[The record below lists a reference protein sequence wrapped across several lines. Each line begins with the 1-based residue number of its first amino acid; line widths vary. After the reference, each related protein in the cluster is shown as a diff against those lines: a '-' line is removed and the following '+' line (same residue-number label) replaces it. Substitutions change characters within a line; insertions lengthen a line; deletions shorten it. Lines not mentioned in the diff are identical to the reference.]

1 MKCNICG
8 ELHSLDE
15 GKIIKGSGHTYF
27 VCDDCSPDDYV
38 VCDDCTEL
46 VNKWDTYTTHDNRT
60 ICDNCFESGDY
71 SICDR
76 CGKVAEYYHIV
87 HIEDTEEDVCDDCAE
102 ENYYKCMECGE
113 WYSGARI
120 ISDSDNQHLCE
131 DCYCDS
137 YYICPDC
144 GEFVHQDDAYW
155 DEATDDMYCEY
166 CYSNKI
172 ESRVINSYHSNND
185 WTIHLTES
193 ELDNYMSDK
202 LTLGL
207 EIEVAGSAEYAEGFM
222 ELVDND
228 LIYLERDSSVDG
240 FEIITQPMT
249 RQYVTGVFKDKIS
262 KGFEFL
268 KEHNFKG
275 HNAGGIHIHV
285 GLPYNN
291 ELDFMS
297 CLLKLKK
304 LLYNLP
310 TNMQD
315 LLLLITQRKSSELKR
330 WSDNN
335 YYRKLTLQN
344 CTLQCNRYELLN
356 IDTRTRTL
364 EFRMFNSNL
373 RTERIMKNIEVVLS
387 LLDYVE
393 TYYTVEMYNKNLFT
407 WLDYVKRNEEKY
419 PNLVRFIN
427 EDKIQ
432 DKLCE
437 IGYIKEG
444 IESLCA
450 SL

>member
-15 GKIIKGSGHTYF
+15 GKLIEGSNRIYF

-38 VCDDCTEL
+38 ICDDCGKL
-46 VNKWDTYTTHDNRT
+46 VEEDRTYTTYDGRI
-60 ICDNCFESGDY
+60 ICENCYESNDY
-71 SICDR
+71 YMCDR
-76 CGKVAEYYHIV
+76 CGKVVEDCHIV
-87 HIEDTEEDVCDDCAE
+87 HIEDTEEYVCDDCAE
-102 ENYYKCMECGE
+102 ENYYQCMECGE
-113 WYSGARI
+113 WYSVSRI
-120 ISDSDNQHLCE
+120 ISDSEGQYLCE

-137 YYICPDC
+137 YYTCAEC
-144 GEFVHQDDAYW
+144 GAFVHQDDCYW
-155 DEATDDMYCEY
+155 NNAIDEPYCEY
-166 CYSNKI
+166 CYNTEI
-172 ESRVINSYHSNND
+172 QGQFINSYHSNDD
-185 WTIHLTES
+185 WTVHCTED
-193 ELDNYMSDK
+193 EYNDYMPNK

-207 EIEVAGSAEYAEGFM
+207 EVEVAGSAEYAEGFM
-222 ELVDND
+222 DKIDND
-228 LIYLERDSSVDG
+228 LIYLERDGSVAG

-249 RQYVTGVFKDKIS
+249 RQYATGLFEDKIS
-262 KGFEFL
+262 EGFEFL
-268 KEHNFKG
+268 KENNFKG
-275 HNAGGIHIHV
+275 HDAGGIHIHV
-285 GLPYNN
+285 GLPYDN

-315 LLLLITQRKSSELKR
+315 LLLLISQRKSDTLKR
-330 WSDNN
+330 WSDNM
-335 YYRKLTLQN
+335 YYRKMTLQN
-344 CTLQCNRYELLN
+344 CTSQSSRYELLN
-356 IDTRTRTL
+356 IDSRTKTL

-393 TYYTVEMYNKNLFT
+393 TYYTVNMYDKNLFT
-407 WLDYVKRNEEKY
+407 WLDYVRRNEEKY

-444 IESLCA
+444 VESLCV
-450 SL
+450 

>member
-15 GKIIKGSGHTYF
+15 GKIIKGSGRTYF

-38 VCDDCTEL
+38 ICDDCGEL
-46 VNKWDTYTTHDNRT
+46 VEEDGAYTTHDNRM

-71 SICDR
+71 HMCDR
-76 CGKVAEYYHIV
+76 CGKVVEDCHIV
-87 HIEDTEEDVCDDCAE
+87 HIQDTEEWVCDDCAD
-102 ENYYKCMECGE
+102 ENYYQCMECGD
-113 WYSGARI
+113 WYSSARI
-120 ISDSDNQHLCE
+120 VTDTEGQHLCE
-131 DCYCDS
+131 DCYCDN
-137 YYICPDC
+137 YYTCAEC
-144 GEFVHQDDAYW
+144 GEFVHQDEAYL
-155 DEATDDMYCEY
+155 DHESDDMYCEY
-166 CYSNKI
+166 CYST
-172 ESRVINSYHSNND
+172 EVQSRIINSYHSNDN

-193 ELDNYMSDK
+193 EIDNYMSDK

-207 EIEVAGSAEYAEGFM
+207 EIEVAGNRSCAEEFM
-222 ELVDND
+222 DKVDND
-228 LIYLERDSSVDG
+228 LIYLERDGSVAG

-249 RQYVTGVFKDKIS
+249 RQYATELFEDKIS

-268 KEHNFKG
+268 KENNFRG

-285 GLPYNN
+285 GLPYDN

-297 CLLKLKK
+297 CILKLKK

-310 TNMQD
+310 AHMQD
-315 LLLLITQRKSSELKR
+315 LLLLISQRKSDELKR

-344 CTLQCNRYELLN
+344 CISQVNRYELLN
-356 IDTRTRTL
+356 MDSRTRTL

-393 TYYTVEMYNKNLFT
+393 TYYTVEMYDKNLFT
-407 WLDYVKRNEEKY
+407 WLDYVQRNEEKY

-444 IESLCA
+444 VESLCA
-450 SL
+450 

>member
-15 GKIIKGSGHTYF
+15 GKIIKGSGHAYF

-38 VCDDCTEL
+38 ICDDCGKL
-46 VNKWDTYTTHDNRT
+46 VEEDRTYTTHDGRI
-60 ICDNCFESGDY
+60 ICENCYESNDY
-71 SICDR
+71 FTCER
-76 CGKVAEYYHIV
+76 CGKVVEDCHIV
-87 HIEDTEEDVCDDCAE
+87 HIRDTKEYVCDDCAE
-102 ENYYKCMECGE
+102 ENYYQCMECGE
-113 WYSGARI
+113 WYSGNKILA
-120 ISDSDNQHLCE
+120 DSEGQHLCE
-131 DCYCDS
+131 DCYCDD
-137 YYICPDC
+137 YYTCAGC
-144 GEFVHQDDAYW
+144 GEFVHQDNAYW
-155 DEATDDMYCEY
+155 DEETDDMYCEY
-166 CYSNKI
+166 CYNTEVQSC
-172 ESRVINSYHSNND
+172 VVNSYHSNNN
-185 WTIHLTES
+185 WTVHYTEN
-193 ELDNYMSDK
+193 EYNDYMSDK

-207 EIEVAGSAEYAEGFM
+207 EIEVAGNTGYAEEFM
-222 ELVDND
+222 ERVDND
-228 LIYLERDSSVDG
+228 LIYLEKDGSVAG

-249 RQYVTGVFKDKIS
+249 RQYVTELFEDKIS
-262 KGFEFL
+262 KGFEYL

-285 GLPYNN
+285 GLPYDN

-310 TNMQD
+310 TNMQY
-315 LLLLITQRKSSELKR
+315 LLLLISQRNSSALKR
-330 WSDNN
+330 WSDNM
-335 YYRKLTLQN
+335 YYRKMTLQN
-344 CTLQCNRYELLN
+344 CTFQGSRYELLN
-356 IDTRTRTL
+356 IDSRTKTL

-393 TYYTVEMYNKNLFT
+393 TYYTVEMYDKNLFT
-407 WLDYVKRNEEKY
+407 WLDYIKRNEEKY

-444 IESLCA
+444 VKAICA
-450 SL
+450 

>member
-1 MKCNICG
+1 MRCEICG

-15 GKIIKGSGHTYF
+15 GKIIKGSNHIYF
-27 VCDDCSPDDYV
+27 VCGDCSPDDYV
-38 VCDDCTEL
+38 ICDDCGEL
-46 VNKWDTYTTHDNRT
+46 VEEDRTYTTHDNRI
-60 ICDNCFESGDY
+60 ICENCYENNSY
-71 SICDR
+71 YTCDR
-76 CGKVAEYYHIV
+76 CGKVVEDSHIV
-87 HIEDTEEDVCDDCAE
+87 YIQDTEEYVCDDCAE
-102 ENYYKCMECGE
+102 EHYYQCMECGE
-113 WYSGARI
+113 WYSGNKI
-120 ISDSDNQHLCE
+120 ITDNNNQHLCE
-131 DCYCDS
+131 DCYCNN
-137 YYICPDC
+137 YYTCACC
-144 GEFVHQDDAYW
+144 GEFVHQDNAYW
-155 DEATDDMYCEY
+155 DEATGDMYCEY
-166 CYSNKI
+166 CYGTETGSH
-172 ESRVINSYHSNND
+172 SINSYHSNNN
-185 WTIHLTES
+185 WTVHLTES

-207 EIEVAGSAEYAEGFM
+207 EIEVAGYAEFSEGFM
-222 ELVDND
+222 ERIDND
-228 LIYLERDSSVDG
+228 LIYLERDGSVDG

-249 RQYVTGVFKDKIS
+249 KQYATEIFTDKIS

-285 GLPYNN
+285 GLPYDN

-315 LLLLITQRKSSELKR
+315 LLLLISQRKSDALKQ
-330 WSDNN
+330 WSNN
-335 YYRKLTLQN
+335 TYYRKLTLQN
-344 CTLQCNRYELLN
+344 CTLQSNRYELLN
-356 IDTRTRTL
+356 IDSRTCTL

-387 LLDYVE
+387 LLDYVD
-393 TYYTVEMYNKNLFT
+393 TYYTVNMYDKNLFT
-407 WLDYVKRNEEKY
+407 WLDYVQRNEEKY

-427 EDKIQ
+427 EDKIK

-444 IESLCA
+444 VESLCV
-450 SL
+450 

>member
-1 MKCNICG
+1 MKCSICG
-8 ELHSLDE
+8 ELHSLNE
-15 GKIIKGSGHTYF
+15 GKIIQGSGHTYF
-27 VCDDCSPDDYV
+27 VCDDCDPDNYAI
-38 VCDDCTEL
+38 CDDCGEL
-46 VNKWDTYTTHDNRT
+46 VEVDRTYTTHDNRI
-60 ICDNCFESGDY
+60 ICENCYESNDY
-71 SICDR
+71 FTCER
-76 CGKVAEYYHIV
+76 CGKIVEDCHIV
-87 HIEDTEEDVCDDCAE
+87 HITDTKEYVCDECAY
-102 ENYYKCMECGE
+102 ENYYQCMECGE
-113 WYSGARI
+113 WYSSDRI
-120 ISDSDNQHLCE
+120 NTDSNNQHLCD
-131 DCYCDS
+131 DCYCNN
-137 YYICPDC
+137 YYICADC
-144 GEFVHQDDAYW
+144 GEFVHQDNAFW
-155 DEATDDMYCEY
+155 DEVTDDMYCEY
-166 CYSNKI
+166 CYSTNI
-172 ESRVINSYHSNND
+172 GSQFINSYHSNND
-185 WTIHLTES
+185 WTVHCTED
-193 ELDNYMSDK
+193 EYNDYMSDK

-207 EIEVAGSAEYAEGFM
+207 EIEVAGSAEHAEEFM
-222 ELVDND
+222 DKVDND
-228 LIYLERDSSVDG
+228 LIYLERDGSVAG

-249 RQYVTGVFKDKIS
+249 RQYATGLFEDKIS

-268 KEHNFKG
+268 KENNFKG

-285 GLPYNN
+285 GLPYDN

-310 TNMQD
+310 PHLQD
-315 LLLLITQRKSSELKR
+315 LLLLISQRKSDALKR
-330 WSDNN
+330 WSDNM

-344 CTLQCNRYELLN
+344 CTLQDNRYELLN
-356 IDTRTRTL
+356 IDSRTRTL

-393 TYYTVEMYNKNLFT
+393 TYYTVEMYDKNLFT

-444 IESLCA
+444 VESLCA
-450 SL
+450 